1 MTERNKIP
9 RQRAKPKSSILSVL
23 QSLFAII
30 GVILTIFICMIVAL
44 LAISPSSIQDIVVQ
58 VYPVDTQEP
67 QFVVVTATQPLPTS
81 TLTPPPATNIPEQPL
96 PSGEWSVRCYDTD
109 DVNILVVNGHIV
121 GASTYG
127 GPSEDTGWINI
138 NPYFQGSKPNYV
150 TFVNV
155 NGPREGIWAF
165 ELQHDGTTV
174 WRNDGTTNQANKIG
188 YFQTV
193 EILPDNSI
201 REVSLIDPESDHLE
215 GQWAARVIVKD
226 VGLILINGIPVAAG
240 YEGMN
245 LGWFNASEVLLSGAE
260 NEVTAI
266 AWNIDGEYVWDL
278 AILKGEDI
286 VWGSF
291 NRGTEQVGEVFQT
304 TFIIDANGEVI
315 P

>member
-9 RQRAKPKSSILSVL
+9 RQRSKPKSSILSVL

-44 LAISPSSIQDIVVQ
+44 LAISPSSFQDIVVQ

-67 QFVVVTATQPLPTS
+67 QFVVVTATQSLPTS
-81 TLTPPPATNIPEQPL
+81 TPTPPPATNIPEQPL

-138 NPYFQGSKPNYV
+138 NPYFQGSKPNHV

-193 EILPDNSI
+193 EILSDNSI

-226 VGLILINGIPVAAG
+226 VGLILINGVPVAAG

-245 LGWFNASEVLLSGAE
+245 LGWLNASEVLLSGAD

-278 AILKGEDI
+278 AILNGEDI

-304 TFIIDANGEVI
+304 TFIIDANGDVI